1 VSYVDNPLVREV
13 IGRAIEVHRTL
24 GPGLLESAYQRCLVW
39 ELSRTNRRFDVEV
52 FQPVRYKGVDID
64 CSYRLDLVVEDEL
77 LVEVKSVERLL
88 PVHYA
93 QVLTYLRLS
102 RLRQGLLINF
112 NVTLLKD
119 GIKSILGPIRH
130 EDGLIHA
137 VDATQA
143 ASLAAGVS

>member
-1 VSYVDNPLVREV
+1 MSYVDNPLVREV

-24 GPGLLESAYQRCLVW
+24 GPGLIESAYQRCLAW
-39 ELSRTNRRFDVEV
+39 ELSRLNRRFDVEV
-52 FQPVRYKGVDID
+52 IQPVRYKGVDID

-88 PVHYA
+88 PVHHA

-102 RLRQGLLINF
+102 RLPQGLLINF

-119 GIKSILGPIRH
+119 GIKSILGPINMK
-130 EDGLIHA
+130 
-137 VDATQA
+137 T
-143 ASLAAGVS
+143 

>member
-1 VSYVDNPLVREV
+1 MPECMSYVDNPLVREV

-24 GPGLLESAYQRCLVW
+24 GPGLIESAYQRCLAW
-39 ELSRTNRRFDVEV
+39 ELSRLNRRFDVEV
-52 FQPVRYKGVDID
+52 IQPVRYKGVDID

-130 EDGLIHA
+130 ED
-137 VDATQA
+137 VKP
-143 ASLAAGVS
+143 